1 MIEQDHRRV
10 KQRLRPMLELKSFPT
25 AGIVISGIELAEK
38 IKKGH
43 FEMGQLGGPAAT
55 MPEIWRAPLAA

>member
-1 MIEQDHRRV
+1 
-10 KQRLRPMLELKSFPT
+10 MLELKSFPT